1 MKRFL
6 APLAL
11 TLGLVLVV
19 VAAAS
24 LRSGPADHSPQTQV
38 APQPAG
44 PAVADVQHPT
54 SVAQAPAGGTALAD
68 STAPAAQAQPAA
80 QPEAQPA
87 EQPAVKTGCG
97 KAVPCPGRDC
107 KDCPLNRYL

>member
-19 VAAAS
+19 VVAAS
-24 LRSGPADHSPQTQV
+24 LSSGPADHR
-38 APQPAG
+38 PQPAG
-44 PAVADVQHPT
+44 PAVADVEQPAP
-54 SVAQAPAGGTALAD
+54 VAQAHAGNVALAD
-68 STAPAAQAQPAA
+68 SAAPAAQAQPAP

-87 EQPAVKTGCG
+87 EKPAVKTGCG

-107 KDCPLNRYL
+107 KDCPANRYL